1 MPKSDFRPKFLTH
14 RQKVNNK
21 SYQISKPRC
30 ENNEKLGSNS
40 SIAQPNKKLTSL
52 AELRIP
58 MSHSSKRET
67 LRLLG
72 LKNRWADRKNTDV
85 LECYY
90 LDTETREYLKIL
102 GRPSTPESE
111 IDVAPWINLASW
123 KFDKKNKHSPLKCA
137 NLCSKIQVF

>member
-1 MPKSDFRPKFLTH
+1 MLKSDFRPKFLTH

-30 ENNEKLGSNS
+30 ENNEKLGNNS

-72 LKNRWADRKNTDV
+72 LKNR
-85 LECYY
+85 
-90 LDTETREYLKIL
+90 
-102 GRPSTPESE
+102 
-111 IDVAPWINLASW
+111 
-123 KFDKKNKHSPLKCA
+123 
-137 NLCSKIQVF
+137 